1 LARREF
7 CVRWLAQFELIVEA
21 ENEDEALEEAI
32 NRLNEGEN
40 VDYFDFHV
48 VEE

>member
-1 LARREF
+1 MAHAPRLTA
-7 CVRWLAQFELIVEA
+7 EA
-21 ENEDEALEEAI
+21 KKEDEDVEEAI
-32 NRLNEGEN
+32 NRLNEGDK